1 MINTRIEW
9 AKTREE
15 LIAEVTALG
24 FPKELGEAIA
34 KELGSPKAMNRMIGY
49 LTKVKPKSAELIVD
63 GKQLLFDTVAMKA
76 IINGCSTS
84 GDVKVKKADF
94 YHVLQYSYGI
104 VEDDRESYYEEHQS
118 SYLTRVLPLKSQ
130 RKTS

>member
-1 MINTRIEW
+1 MSDTKIEW
-9 AKTREE
+9 ARTREE

-63 GKQLLFDTVAMKA
+63 EMLA
-76 IINGCSTS
+76 ISSEISAW
-84 GDVKVKKADF
+84 KEKKASEAANAAYNDM
-94 YHVLQYSYGI
+94 LNRGLGT
-104 VEDDRESYYEEHQS
+104 EADE
-118 SYLTRVLPLKSQ
+118 
-130 RKTS
+130 